1 MFQII
6 LRAIKAILCCNSYK
20 MFTFITIN
28 RYNKTYNFNYVWL
41 TLITKADITHKKG
54 SAFQLKKQ
62 IRTVRQLAEYAAEK
76 YKDKDFC
83 RYIVNGEIAR
93 KSYREF
99 YEDSLAVCRYIRS
112 ENPDRI
118 HIGFIGKTSYEYIA
132 CLTGMIFSG
141 NTVVPFSPDITEEEA
156 TVLFDDADIGM
167 LFCEE
172 SFVPMAEKIKEA
184 YPGLKKI
191 ISLGDRDRFN
201 AINNAYSSETEYA
214 ALSDIEEYP
223 DRSPLIIYTSGTTGK
238 RKGVMLSNSNLAA
251 NSSYDAYNMDDDDV
265 SFSVL
270 PMHHVFC
277 YACDVLKTLY
287 DGGCLCLNGAL
298 NELYKNILIFEP
310 TIMRIVP
317 AMCKSVLTKIKIT
330 ARKNPQLSKREAAEK
345 VVGKNFRRMI
355 AGSAFLSQAIIDE
368 FEQYGIIARQGYGM
382 SECSPRIT
390 TSDFSDNNKYSNGR
404 LIGVDEVR
412 CTDGEIQVR
421 GPSVMKGYYKMPEE
435 TAEAFTED
443 GFLHTGDLGY
453 IKDDHVYLIGRR
465 KNLIILSNGENISPE
480 EIENKFADFGEVK
493 EVIVFA
499 ENDKLMAEIYP
510 DDLLTATAD
519 AKDIESTLSL
529 IVDKVNMQ
537 LHSDRAIYDFRIR
550 NHPFERTS
558 TGKIKRTEFYF

>member
-1 MFQII
+1 MS
-6 LRAIKAILCCNSYK
+6 N
-20 MFTFITIN
+20 
-28 RYNKTYNFNYVWL
+28 
-41 TLITKADITHKKG
+41 
-54 SAFQLKKQ
+54 QLK
-62 IRTVRQLAEYAAEK
+62 TVRELADYAVTHFAH
-76 YKDKDFC
+76 KDFC
-83 RYIVNGEIAR
+83 RYIVDGEVKV
-93 KSYREF
+93 KSYSEF

-112 ENPDRI
+112 VNSDNI
-118 HIGFIGKTSYEYIA
+118 HIGFIGKTGYEYVA

-141 NTVVPFSPDITEEEA
+141 NTVVPFSPDITVEEA
-156 TVLFDDADIGM
+156 SLLFDNADIEM

-172 SFVPMAEKIKEA
+172 AFLDKAESIKEV
-184 YPGLKKI
+184 YPGLKSVV
-191 ISLGDRDRFN
+191 SLGDRSWFEN
-201 AINNAYSSETEYA
+201 IFSKYNSGSEYA
-214 ALSDIEEYP
+214 SLSDVDEDP
-223 DRSPLIIYTSGTTGK
+223 DRCSLIIYTSGTTGT
-238 RKGVMLSNSNLAA
+238 RKGVMLTNRNLAA

-317 AMCKSVLTKIKIT
+317 ALCKSILTKIKLT
-330 ARKNPQLSKREAAEK
+330 ARRNPELSKREAAEK
-345 VVGKNFRRMI
+345 IVGRNFRRMI

-368 FEQYGIIARQGYGM
+368 FEEYGIIARQGYGM

-390 TSDFSDNNKYSNGR
+390 TSDFSELHKYSNGR

-412 CTDGEIQVR
+412 CVDGEIQVK

-435 TAEAFTED
+435 TAQAFTED

-453 IKDDHVYLIGRR
+453 IKDNHVFLVGRR

-480 EIENKFADFGEVK
+480 EIENKFADFSEVK
-493 EVIVFA
+493 EVIVFC
-499 ENDKLMAEIYP
+499 ENDKLIAEIHP
-510 DDLLTATAD
+510 DDSFIASNKLE
-519 AKDIESTLSL
+519 DIEKTLSD
-529 IVDKVNMQ
+529 IVDKVN
-537 LHSDRAIYDFRIR
+537 LELNSDRTIYDFRIR